1 MAAYAELILDQGTTF
16 NTIITVTDDTTNLP
30 VNVTNYVI
38 SANIKKSYYS
48 ANNTS
53 EFQTT
58 INDAANGNISIS
70 MTASNSAL
78 IKAGRYLYDVKIT
91 SPANSI
97 TRVVEGIVTVT
108 PRVSWHGISYWFE
121 EYGWCEGETIWIE
134 KFVDQS

>member
-53 EFQTT
+53 SFQTT

-70 MTASNSAL
+70 MTSSNSAL

-91 SPANSI
+91 DPNNVA
-97 TRVVEGIVTVT
+97 TRVVEGILTIT
-108 PRVSWHGISYWFE
+108 PRVS
-121 EYGWCEGETIWIE
+121 
-134 KFVDQS
+134 

>member
-1 MAAYAELILDQGTTF
+1 MAAYAELVLDQGTTF

-30 VNVTNYVI
+30 VNVTNYII

-53 EFQTT
+53 SFQTI

-70 MTASNSAL
+70 MTSSNSAL

-91 SPANSI
+91 DPNNVA
-97 TRVVEGIVTVT
+97 TRVVEGILTIT
-108 PRVSWHGISYWFE
+108 PRVS
-121 EYGWCEGETIWIE
+121 
-134 KFVDQS
+134 